1 MSLFKKLKKVF
12 KVEPEMDLL
21 REAQLAFS
29 DKDLEKAIELWIE
42 AMKREESRLKAGLK
56 LLWLHRTQ
64 NIDIDTEGIIHQL
77 KKSFP
82 TEGNVW
88 LESARMN
95 KIATNYEQTFDDA
108 YKAIQCNSKLFGAF
122 QLLMTSSFHIRKT
135 HETKR
140 VLDQYYPK
148 FKNED
153 YFKKVYFTFH
163 NSFDGDPRNL
173 EISDQ
178 TISGG
183 HNELLDYG
191 DVLIG
196 VLRKNLDY
204 LFQVRNKS
212 NRTKISLEYRN
223 KAICEPKELIELWHK
238 TNTYKKLD
246 EKRVISRASKG
257 EIYSNLNILFVSLLN
272 WNFMQAL
279 VERTSVSF
287 KDKTIST
294 LDFGFIE
301 KHVRKSCNS
310 ILYHALANQE
320 QALSD
325 FSIEHYWVQ
334 QLNSADTIFVEWCN
348 EPALWLSWVLP
359 PKKKLVIRIHSYE
372 VFTTLPHLV
381 NWGNVDEVVFVSTHI
396 SEYANQLFE
405 LDKYGVKRRVIRNL
419 NERFEK
425 LDVVPNPLVCSI
437 AMIGYNNKN
446 KNPIMGLQVLKTL
459 LANDISAKIVFIG
472 SPWNDESLD
481 DDELNY
487 YRNFNQFIKEHQL
500 DENVEFVAFN
510 TRVEE
515 EYHRFNFILSASD
528 REGTHESCIQAM
540 MAGKIPIIRMW
551 PILEHF
557 GSARTVYDE
566 RWIFDSSDSMADYIQ
581 KIVKSEQAF
590 LCEQKVAQDF
600 AFDNFSVNHVWPQ
613 FEKLFNS

>member
-1 MSLFKKLKKVF
+1 MSLFKKLKKAF
-12 KVEPEMDLL
+12 KVEPETDLL

-29 DKDLEKAIELWIE
+29 NKDLEKAIELWLE
-42 AMKREESRLKAGLK
+42 ALNREESMLKAGLK

-64 NIDIDTEGIIHQL
+64 NIDIDAEGIIHQL
-77 KKSFP
+77 KNSFP

-95 KIATNYEQTFDDA
+95 KIAVNYEQTFDDA

-122 QLLMTSSFHIRKT
+122 QLLMTSAFHIRKT
-135 HETKR
+135 HETKL
-140 VLDQYYPK
+140 VLDQYYPE

-163 NSFDGDPRNL
+163 NSFGGDPKNL
-173 EISDQ
+173 VITDQ
-178 TISGG
+178 AICGG
-183 HNELLDYG
+183 NNVLLDYG

-204 LFQVRNKS
+204 LFQVRNND
-212 NRTKISLEYRN
+212 NRTKISLEHRN
-223 KAICEPKELIELWHK
+223 KAICEPKELLEQWYK

-246 EKRVISRASKG
+246 EHRIKTRALKG
-257 EIYSNLNILFVSLLN
+257 EVYSNFNILFVSLLN

-279 VERTSVSF
+279 VERSSESF
-287 KDKTIST
+287 QDKTIST
-294 LDFGFIE
+294 LDFGFIDVQE
-301 KHVRKSCNS
+301 RKSCNS
-310 ILYHALANQE
+310 IIALELANE
-320 QALSD
+320 KQALSN
-325 FSIEHYWVQ
+325 FSAEHYWVR

-359 PKKKLVIRIHSYE
+359 PEKKLIIRIHSYE

-381 NWGNVDEVVFVSTHI
+381 NWGNVDEVVFVSAHI

-419 NERFEK
+419 NDRFEK
-425 LDVVPNPLVCSI
+425 LDVAPNPFKCSL

-446 KNPIMGLQVLKTL
+446 KNPLMGLEVLRSL
-459 LANDISAKIVFIG
+459 LEKSVDCKMVFIG
-472 SPWNDESLD
+472 SPWIENDLD
-481 DDELNY
+481 QEELEY
-487 YRNFNQFIKEHQL
+487 YQKFNRYIEEHYL
-500 DENVEFVAFN
+500 ADKIEFVPFN
-510 TRVEE
+510 HKVEE

-551 PILEHF
+551 PILEQF

-566 RWIFDSSDSMADYIQ
+566 QWIFNSSDLMADFILRTTQ
-581 KIVKSEQAF
+581 NEQTF
-590 LCEQKVAQDF
+590 SDEQKRAQDF
-600 AFDNFSVNHVWPQ
+600 ALTNFGVDSVWPNFQ
-613 FEKLFNS
+613 ELFN